1 VAPEGRKRR
10 NFRLAKQFNFRGEMR
25 REDDNQLW
33 ELLGQAQP
41 PAVSPLFARNVLR
54 RIREQPKTR
63 VWVLGWLN
71 LRSLIPAS
79 TVAVALVVA
88 FFVVYSPSSPAPM
101 AANDSDPVAK
111 IDPQDYA
118 VVADLDELV
127 ASDENALW
135 DDNSSL

>member
-1 VAPEGRKRR
+1 
-10 NFRLAKQFNFRGEMR
+10 MR
-25 REDDNQLW
+25 REDDDQLW
-33 ELLGQAQP
+33 DLLGQAQP

-54 RIREQPKTR
+54 RIRGQPQSWA
-63 VWVLGWLN
+63 WVREWLN

-79 TVAVALVVA
+79 TVAVAFIVA
-88 FFVVYSPSSPAPM
+88 LFVVHSPSGPAPT
-101 AANDSDPVAK
+101 AGSDSDPLAK

-127 ASDENALW
+127 ASDENTLW